1 MILRDDWLIVLREG
15 LKSVYTLSAAPLNEV
30 AFKRSIY
37 FAQILKILVWGPNI
51 FDLRYVFSLCR
62 GGRGI
67 SCIMHVGYLKVF
79 FEKGRPI

>member
-37 FAQILKILVWGPNI
+37 FALILKILVWGPNI
-51 FDLRYVFSLCR
+51 FVMSSHFAEV
-62 GGRGI
+62 GVAFPA
-67 SCIMHVGYLKVF
+67 SCMLAI
-79 FEKGRPI
+79 